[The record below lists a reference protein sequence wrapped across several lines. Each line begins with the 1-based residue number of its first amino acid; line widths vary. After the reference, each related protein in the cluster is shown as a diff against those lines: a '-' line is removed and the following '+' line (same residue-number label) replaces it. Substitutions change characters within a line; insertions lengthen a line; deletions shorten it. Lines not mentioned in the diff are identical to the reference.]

1 MAALKG
7 AYPYDVP
14 EWMPQVLVQLVCF
27 FFCVFFYCVVSPRA
41 ACMFVVVV
49 VVVVYVSLCD
59 LTQFFYYCVFLLC
72 A

>member
-1 MAALKG
+1 M
-7 AYPYDVP
+7 
-14 EWMPQVLVQLVCF
+14 F
-27 FFCVFFYCVVSPRA
+27 F
-41 ACMFVVVV
+41 VV